1 MVNAETTIRRGR
13 PSGGDEVKALS
24 VRIGGVPIARLSHHR
39 NGRLSLRYLDS
50 WIDKAGSGAY
60 PLSLSLPV
68 REGVHGH
75 TVVEPFLAGLLP
87 DNPNHRKILGSIF
100 GVTGENDFS
109 LLGEIGRDCA
119 GAVSIVAEDEP
130 IVLEDDVPEDY
141 QELSE
146 ADLAKLIRELPQRPL
161 FAAEESFR
169 LSLAGVNDKAAVLVK
184 NGKVCLPRNGYPSAQ
199 ILKADIQRLP
209 DSIRLE
215 NYCLRVASAMG
226 LKVPK
231 SRVLMAEDVHYMLI
245 ARYDRVISQV
255 NGKPRLRRIHQI
267 DFCQAMN
274 VKPTQKYEDE
284 GGPSWR
290 SAFKLM
296 ESTVNPSE
304 SKIELL
310 RRALGQVL
318 WNNPDAH
325 GKNYSLICRA
335 DGYRLA
341 PLYDI
346 NSAAAFRDCFKTVKP
361 RLAMS
366 VGGEFDPTRLT
377 GQHWARFASDARVQP
392 GLVRSE
398 LLAMAKRLP
407 DIAVDVEASM
417 KGTPEWSPRIG
428 IAIDDIAARCADIP
442 AMLAREPDQVPAPDQ
457 TRDRDE
463 GADGSS
469 HIFSM

>member
-1 MVNAETTIRRGR
+1 MTDTLKRRGR
-13 PSGGDEVKALS
+13 PSGGDEIKALS
-24 VRIGGVPIARLSHHR
+24 VRIGGIPVARLSHHR

-50 WIDKAGSGAY
+50 WIDKVDDGAY

-68 REGVHGH
+68 RDGVHSH
-75 TVVEPFLAGLLP
+75 NVVEPFLAGLLP
-87 DNPNHRKILGSIF
+87 DNPNHRKILGSIY
-100 GVTGENDFS
+100 GISGENDFS

-119 GAVSIVAEDEP
+119 GAVSIVS
-130 IVLEDDVPEDY
+130 EDDPVIPEDQVPEDY
-141 QELSE
+141 QALTE
-146 ADLAKLIRELPQRPL
+146 AELAKLIRELPQRPL

-184 NGKVCLPRNGYPSAQ
+184 DGKVCLPRNGYPSAQ

-215 NYCLRVASAMG
+215 NFCLRVASKIG

-245 ARYDRVISQV
+245 ARYDRVIAQV

-267 DFCQAMN
+267 DFCQAVGVSPKM
-274 VKPTQKYEDE
+274 KYEDE
-284 GGPSWR
+284 GGPNWKAS
-290 SAFKLM
+290 FKLM
-296 ESTVNPSE
+296 ENTIAPSE
-304 SKIELL
+304 TKIELL

-325 GKNYSLICRA
+325 AKNYSMVVRP

-366 VGGEFDPTRLT
+366 VGGEFDPTKLT

-398 LLAMAKRLP
+398 LLSMAKMLP
-407 DIAVDVEASM
+407 DAALEVEQAM
-417 KGTPEWSPRIG
+417 RGTPEWSPRIG
-428 IAIDDIAARCADIP
+428 IAIDDIAARCADVP
-442 AMLAREPDQVPAPDQ
+442 AMLARVPDDLPEVDP
-457 TRDRDE
+457 
-463 GADGSS
+463 S
-469 HIFSM
+469 HEDATTHVFSM